1 MDELYRLATGPL
13 AWAAFIIFIGGSL
26 FRLIHLMAL
35 VHRKE
40 KFIYA
45 YMSLK
50 FSLRSIIHWLA
61 PFATV
66 NWRLHPWLT
75 IVTFAFHICL
85 VVTPVFLLAHVVL
98 WDEAWSVS
106 WWALPDWLAVIMS
119 VIVMAGCVFF
129 FVRRLVTPEVAYVT
143 SASDYAILALVA
155 APFVTGLIAYFQW
168 FDVRLFTLLHV
179 LSGEAMLVAIPLTR
193 ISHMLFA
200 PLTRAY
206 MGSEFGAIRHAR
218 DW

>member
-13 AWAAFIIFIGGSL
+13 AWAAFVVFVAGSL
-26 FRLIHLMAL
+26 FRLIHLIAL

-40 KFIYA
+40 RFIYT

-50 FSLRSIIHWLA
+50 FSLRSIVHWLA

-85 VVTPVFLLAHVVL
+85 VAAPVFLMAHVVL
-98 WDEAWSVS
+98 WDEAWNVR
-106 WWALPDWLAVIMS
+106 WWTLPDGLAVVMTG
-119 VIVMAGCVFF
+119 IVLGGCLFF
-129 FVRRLVTPEVAYVT
+129 FVRRRVTPEVAYVT
-143 SASDYAILALVA
+143 SASDYVILALVA
-155 APFVTGLIAYFQW
+155 APFTTGLIAYFQW

-179 LSGEAMLVAIPLTR
+179 LSGEAMLVAIPFTR

-206 MGSEFGAIRHAR
+206 MGSEFGGIRHAR

>member
-1 MDELYRLATGPL
+1 MDELYRWATGPL
-13 AWAAFIIFIGGSL
+13 VWLAFIVFIGGSL
-26 FRLIHLMAL
+26 FRLTRLLLL

-40 KFIYA
+40 NFIYS

-50 FSLRSIIHWLA
+50 FSLRSILHWLT
-61 PFATV
+61 PFGTT

-75 IVTFAFHICL
+75 IVTFSFHICL
-85 VVTPVFLLAHVVL
+85 VLTPIFLLAHIVM
-98 WDEAWSVS
+98 WDEAWDIS
-106 WWALPDWLAVIMS
+106 WWALPDALA
-119 VIVMAGCVFF
+119 IVMTLVVIGGCLFF
-129 FVRRLVTPEVAYVT
+129 FIRRRVTPEVAYVT
-143 SASDYAILALVA
+143 AASDYVILLLTA

-168 FDVRLFTLLHV
+168 FDVRFFTLLHV
-179 LSGEAMLVAIPLTR
+179 LAGEAMLVAVPFTR

-206 MGSEFGAIRHAR
+206 MGSEFGGIRHAR

>member
-98 WDEAWSVS
+98 WDEVWSVS

>member
-13 AWAAFIIFIGGSL
+13 VWVAFGMFIGGSL
-26 FRLIHLMAL
+26 FRLIHLLAL

-40 KFIYA
+40 PFIYS
-45 YMSLK
+45 YMSLR
-50 FSLRSIIHWLA
+50 FGLRSILHWLT
-61 PFATV
+61 PFGTA

-75 IVTFAFHICL
+75 IVTFAFHLCL
-85 VVTPVFLLAHVVL
+85 VVTPIFLLAHIVL
-98 WDEAWSVS
+98 WDETWNVR
-106 WWALPDWLAVIMS
+106 WWALPDGLA
-119 VIVMAGCVFF
+119 IVMTGVVIAGCVFF
-129 FVRRLVTPEVAYVT
+129 FIRRRITPEVAYVT
-143 SASDYAILALVA
+143 SASDYLILLLTV
-155 APFVTGLIAYFQW
+155 APFLTGLIAYYQW
-168 FDVRLFTLLHV
+168 LDVRLFTLLHV
-179 LSGEAMLVAIPLTR
+179 LTGEAMLIAVPFTR

>member
-1 MDELYRLATGPL
+1 MDELYRWATGPL
-13 AWAAFIIFIGGSL
+13 VWLAFIVFIGGSI
-26 FRLIHLMAL
+26 FRLIRLLLL

-40 KFIYA
+40 SFIYS

-50 FSLRSIIHWLA
+50 FSLRSILHWLT
-61 PFATV
+61 PFGTA
-66 NWRLHPWLT
+66 NWRLHPWLA
-75 IVTFAFHICL
+75 IVTFSFHICL
-85 VVTPVFLLAHVVL
+85 VLTPIFLLAHIVM
-98 WDEAWSVS
+98 WDEAWNIS
-106 WWALPDWLAVIMS
+106 WWALPDGLA
-119 VIVMAGCVFF
+119 IVMTLVVIGGCLFF
-129 FVRRLVTPEVAYVT
+129 FIRRRVTPEVAYVT
-143 SASDYAILALVA
+143 AASDYVILLLTA

-179 LSGEAMLVAIPLTR
+179 LTGEAMLIAVPFTR

-206 MGSEFGAIRHAR
+206 MGSEFGGIRHAR

>member
-206 MGSEFGAIRHAR
+206 MGSEFGAIRHAK

>member
-13 AWAAFIIFIGGSL
+13 AWAAFIIFIGGCL
-26 FRLIHLMAL
+26 FRLIRLIAL
-35 VHRKE
+35 VHRRE

-75 IVTFAFHICL
+75 IVTFSFHICL
-85 VVTPVFLLAHVVL
+85 LATPIFLLAHIVL
-98 WDEAWSVS
+98 WDEVWNVS
-106 WWALPDWLAVIMS
+106 WWAMPDWLA
-119 VIVMAGCVFF
+119 IVMTLIVIGGCLFF
-129 FVRRLVTPEVAYVT
+129 CIRRRVTPEVAYVT

-206 MGSEFGAIRHAR
+206 MGSEFGAIRHAK

>member
-1 MDELYRLATGPL
+1 MDELYRWAAGPL
-13 AWAAFIIFIGGSL
+13 VWVAFIIFIGGSL
-26 FRLIHLMAL
+26 FRLIHLLLL

-40 KFIYA
+40 KFIYT

-50 FSLRSIIHWLA
+50 FSLRSILHWLT
-61 PFATV
+61 PFGTA

-85 VVTPVFLLAHVVL
+85 VLTPIFLLAHIVL
-98 WDEAWSVS
+98 WDEAWNVR
-106 WWALPDWLAVIMS
+106 WWALPDGLA
-119 VIVMAGCVFF
+119 IVMTLIVIGGCLFF
-129 FVRRLVTPEVAYVT
+129 FIRRRVTPEVAYVT
-143 SASDYAILALVA
+143 AASDYAILLLTV

-179 LSGEAMLVAIPLTR
+179 LTGEAMLIAVPFTR

-206 MGSEFGAIRHAR
+206 MGSEFGGIRHAR

>member
-1 MDELYRLATGPL
+1 MDEIYRLATGPL
-13 AWAAFIIFIGGSL
+13 AWAAFIVFIGGSL
-26 FRLIHLMAL
+26 WRLIHLITL

-40 KFIYA
+40 RFIYT

-50 FSLRSIIHWLA
+50 FSLRSILHWLA
-61 PFATV
+61 PFGTT

-85 VVTPVFLLAHVVL
+85 LATPVFLLAHIAL
-98 WDEAWSVS
+98 WDEAWNLS
-106 WWALPDWLAVIMS
+106 WWALPDALAVVMS
-119 VIVMAGCVFF
+119 LIVIGGCLFF
-129 FVRRLVTPEVAYVT
+129 FIRRRVTPEVAYVT
-143 SASDYAILALVA
+143 TGSDYVILVLVA

-179 LSGEAMLVAIPLTR
+179 LSGEAMLVAIPFTR

-206 MGSEFGAIRHAR
+206 MGSEFGGVRHAR

>member
-1 MDELYRLATGPL
+1 MDELYRWATGPL
-13 AWAAFIIFIGGSL
+13 VWAAFIVFIGGSL
-26 FRLIHLMAL
+26 FRLIHLLLL

-40 KFIYA
+40 KFIYT

-50 FSLRSIIHWLA
+50 FGLRSILHWLT
-61 PFATV
+61 PFGTA
-66 NWRLHPWLT
+66 NWRRHPWLT
-75 IVTFAFHICL
+75 VVTFAFHICL
-85 VVTPVFLLAHVVL
+85 LLTPVFLLAHIVL
-98 WDEAWSVS
+98 WDEAWSIR
-106 WWALPDWLAVIMS
+106 WWALPDGLAVFMTL
-119 VIVMAGCVFF
+119 VVVGGCLFF
-129 FVRRLVTPEVAYVT
+129 FIRRRVTPEVAYVT
-143 SASDYAILALVA
+143 SASDYAILLLTA

-179 LSGEAMLVAIPLTR
+179 LAGEAMLIAVPFTR

-206 MGSEFGAIRHAR
+206 MGSEFGGIRHAR

>member
-1 MDELYRLATGPL
+1 
-13 AWAAFIIFIGGSL
+13 
-26 FRLIHLMAL
+26 LIVL
-35 VHRKE
+35 VHRRE

-50 FSLRSIIHWLA
+50 FSLRSIIHWLT

-75 IVTFAFHICL
+75 IVTFSFHICL
-85 VVTPVFLLAHVVL
+85 LATPIFLLAHIVL
-98 WDEAWSVS
+98 WDEVWNVS
-106 WWALPDWLAVIMS
+106 WWALPDWLA
-119 VIVMAGCVFF
+119 IVMTLIVIGGCLFF
-129 FVRRLVTPEVAYVT
+129 CIRRRVTPEVAYVT

-206 MGSEFGAIRHAR
+206 MGSEFGAIRHAK

>member
-1 MDELYRLATGPL
+1 MDELYRWATGPL
-13 AWAAFIIFIGGSL
+13 VWAAFIIFIGGSL
-26 FRLIHLMAL
+26 FRLIHLIVL

-40 KFIYA
+40 KFIYT

-50 FSLRSIIHWLA
+50 FSLRSILHWLT

-85 VVTPVFLLAHVVL
+85 VLTPIFLLAHIVL
-98 WDEAWSVS
+98 WDEAWNVS
-106 WWALPDWLAVIMS
+106 WWTLPDGLAVVMT
-119 VIVMAGCVFF
+119 VIVLGGCLFF
-129 FVRRLVTPEVAYVT
+129 FIRRRVTPEVAYVT
-143 SASDYAILALVA
+143 SASDYAILLLTA

-179 LSGEAMLVAIPLTR
+179 LTGEAMLIAIPFTR

-200 PLTRAY
+200 PLTRGY
-206 MGSEFGAIRHAR
+206 MGSEFGGIRHAR

>member
-75 IVTFAFHICL
+75 IITFAFHICL

-98 WDEAWSVS
+98 WDEGWSVS

>member
-40 KFIYA
+40 KFIYT

-50 FSLRSIIHWLA
+50 FSLRSIIHWLS

-155 APFVTGLIAYFQW
+155 TPFLTGLIAYFQW

-179 LSGEAMLVAIPLTR
+179 LSGEAMLVAVPFTR

-206 MGSEFGAIRHAR
+206 MGSEFGALRHAK

>member
-26 FRLIHLMAL
+26 FRLIHLIAL

-50 FSLRSIIHWLA
+50 FSLRSIIHWLS

-85 VVTPVFLLAHVVL
+85 VVTPIFLLAHVVL

-106 WWALPDWLAVIMS
+106 WWALPDWLAVFMS

-143 SASDYAILALVA
+143 SVSDYAILALVA
-155 APFVTGLIAYFQW
+155 TPFVTGLIAYFQW

-179 LSGEAMLVAIPLTR
+179 LSGEAMLVAVPFTR

>member
-1 MDELYRLATGPL
+1 MDELYRWATGPL
-13 AWAAFIIFIGGSL
+13 VWLAFIVFIGGSL
-26 FRLIHLMAL
+26 FRLTRLLLL

-40 KFIYA
+40 NFIYS

-50 FSLRSIIHWLA
+50 FSLRSILHWLT
-61 PFATV
+61 PFGTA

-75 IVTFAFHICL
+75 IVTFSFHICL
-85 VVTPVFLLAHVVL
+85 VLTPIFLLAHIVM
-98 WDEAWSVS
+98 WDEAWNIS
-106 WWALPDWLAVIMS
+106 WWALPDGLA
-119 VIVMAGCVFF
+119 IVMTLVVIGGCIFF
-129 FVRRLVTPEVAYVT
+129 FIRRRVTPEVAYVT
-143 SASDYAILALVA
+143 AASDYVILLLTA

-168 FDVRLFTLLHV
+168 FDVRFFTLLHV
-179 LSGEAMLVAIPLTR
+179 LTGEAMLVAVPFTR

-206 MGSEFGAIRHAR
+206 MGSEFGGIRHAR

>member
-1 MDELYRLATGPL
+1 MDELYRWATGPL
-13 AWAAFIIFIGGSL
+13 VWLAFIVFIGGSL
-26 FRLIHLMAL
+26 FRLIRLLLL

-40 KFIYA
+40 KFIYS

-50 FSLRSIIHWLA
+50 FSLRSILHWLT
-61 PFATV
+61 PFGTA

-75 IVTFAFHICL
+75 IVTFSFHICL
-85 VVTPVFLLAHVVL
+85 VLTPIFLLAHIVL
-98 WDEAWSVS
+98 WEEAWNLS
-106 WWALPDWLAVIMS
+106 WWALPDGLA
-119 VIVMAGCVFF
+119 IVMTLVVIGGCLFF
-129 FVRRLVTPEVAYVT
+129 FIRRRVTPEVAYVT
-143 SASDYAILALVA
+143 AASDYVILLLTA

-168 FDVRLFTLLHV
+168 FDVRFFTLLHV
-179 LSGEAMLVAIPLTR
+179 LAGEAMLVAVPFTR

-206 MGSEFGAIRHAR
+206 MGSEFGGIRHAK

>member
-13 AWAAFIIFIGGSL
+13 AWAAFVVFVGGSL
-26 FRLIHLMAL
+26 FRLIHLIAL

-40 KFIYA
+40 RFIYT

-50 FSLRSIIHWLA
+50 FSLRSIVHWLA

-85 VVTPVFLLAHVVL
+85 VAAPVFLMAHVVL
-98 WDEAWSVS
+98 WDEAWNVR
-106 WWALPDWLAVIMS
+106 WWTLPDGLTVVMT
-119 VIVMAGCVFF
+119 VIVLGGCLFF
-129 FVRRLVTPEVAYVT
+129 FIRRRVTPEVAYVT
-143 SASDYAILALVA
+143 SASDYVILALVA
-155 APFVTGLIAYFQW
+155 APFATGLIAYFQW

-179 LSGEAMLVAIPLTR
+179 LSGEAMLVAIPFTR

-206 MGSEFGAIRHAR
+206 MGSEFGGIRHAR

>member
-13 AWAAFIIFIGGSL
+13 AWAAFVVFVGGSL
-26 FRLIHLMAL
+26 FRLIHLIAL

-40 KFIYA
+40 RFIYT

-50 FSLRSIIHWLA
+50 FSLRSIMHWLA

-85 VVTPVFLLAHVVL
+85 VAAPVFLMAHVVL
-98 WDEAWSVS
+98 WDEAWNVS
-106 WWALPDWLAVIMS
+106 WWTLPDWLAVVMT
-119 VIVMAGCVFF
+119 VIVLGGCLFF
-129 FVRRLVTPEVAYVT
+129 FIRRRVTPEVAYVT
-143 SASDYAILALVA
+143 SASDYVILALVA
-155 APFVTGLIAYFQW
+155 APFTTGLIAYFQW

-179 LSGEAMLVAIPLTR
+179 LSGEAMLVAIPFTR

-206 MGSEFGAIRHAR
+206 MGSEFGGIRHAR

>member
-1 MDELYRLATGPL
+1 MDELYRWATGPL
-13 AWAAFIIFIGGSL
+13 VWLAFIVFIGGSL
-26 FRLIHLMAL
+26 FRLIRLLLL

-40 KFIYA
+40 KFIYS

-50 FSLRSIIHWLA
+50 FSLRSILHWLT
-61 PFATV
+61 PFGTA

-75 IVTFAFHICL
+75 IVTFSFHICL
-85 VVTPVFLLAHVVL
+85 VLTPIFLLAHIVM
-98 WDEAWSVS
+98 WDEAWNIR
-106 WWALPDWLAVIMS
+106 WWALPDGLAVVMTS
-119 VIVMAGCVFF
+119 VVIGGCLFF
-129 FVRRLVTPEVAYVT
+129 FIRRRVTPEVAYVT
-143 SASDYAILALVA
+143 AASDYVILLLTA

-168 FDVRLFTLLHV
+168 FDVRFFTLLHV
-179 LSGEAMLVAIPLTR
+179 LTGEAMLVAVPFTR

-206 MGSEFGAIRHAR
+206 MGSEFGGIRHAR

>member
-13 AWAAFIIFIGGSL
+13 AWAAFIVFIGGSL
-26 FRLIHLMAL
+26 FRLIHLILL

-40 KFIYA
+40 KFIYT
-45 YMSLK
+45 YISLK
-50 FSLRSIIHWLA
+50 YGLRSILHWLT
-61 PFATV
+61 PFGTA

-85 VVTPVFLLAHVVL
+85 VLTPVFLLAHIVL
-98 WDEAWSVS
+98 WDEAWNIS
-106 WWALPDWLAVIMS
+106 WWALPDRLAIVMT
-119 VIVMAGCVFF
+119 VIVIAGCLFF
-129 FVRRLVTPEVAYVT
+129 FIRRRVTPEVAYVT
-143 SASDYAILALVA
+143 SGSDYVILLLTA

-179 LSGEAMLVAIPLTR
+179 LSGEAMLVAIPFTR
-193 ISHMLFA
+193 ISHMLLA
-200 PLTRAY
+200 PLTRGY
-206 MGSEFGAIRHAR
+206 MGSEFGGIRHAR

>member
-13 AWAAFIIFIGGSL
+13 AWAAFVVFVGGSL
-26 FRLIHLMAL
+26 FRLIHLIAL

-40 KFIYA
+40 RFIYT

-50 FSLRSIIHWLA
+50 FSLRSIVHWLA

-85 VVTPVFLLAHVVL
+85 VAAPVFLMAHVVL
-98 WDEAWSVS
+98 WDEAWNVS
-106 WWALPDWLAVIMS
+106 WWTLPDWLAVVMT
-119 VIVMAGCVFF
+119 VIVLGGCLFF
-129 FVRRLVTPEVAYVT
+129 FIRRRVTPEVAYVT
-143 SASDYAILALVA
+143 SASDYVILALVA
-155 APFVTGLIAYFQW
+155 APFATGLIAYFQW

-179 LSGEAMLVAIPLTR
+179 LSGEAMLVAIPFTR

-206 MGSEFGAIRHAR
+206 MGSEFGGIRHAR

>member
-1 MDELYRLATGPL
+1 MDDLYRLATGPL

-40 KFIYA
+40 KFIYT

-50 FSLRSIIHWLA
+50 FSLRSIIHWLS

-155 APFVTGLIAYFQW
+155 TPFLTGLIAYFQW

-179 LSGEAMLVAIPLTR
+179 LSGEAMLVAVPFTR

-206 MGSEFGAIRHAR
+206 MGSEFGAIRHAK

>member
-13 AWAAFIIFIGGSL
+13 AWAAFIIFIGGCL
-26 FRLIHLMAL
+26 FRLIRLIAL
-35 VHRKE
+35 VHRRE

-50 FSLRSIIHWLA
+50 FSLRSIIHWLT

-75 IVTFAFHICL
+75 IVTFSFHICL
-85 VVTPVFLLAHVVL
+85 LATPIFLLAHIVL
-98 WDEAWSVS
+98 WDEVWNVS
-106 WWALPDWLAVIMS
+106 WWALPDWLA
-119 VIVMAGCVFF
+119 IVMTLIVIGGCLFF
-129 FVRRLVTPEVAYVT
+129 CIRRRVTPEVAYVT
-143 SASDYAILALVA
+143 TASDYAILALVA

-206 MGSEFGAIRHAR
+206 MGSEFGAIRHAK

>member
-13 AWAAFIIFIGGSL
+13 AWAAFVVFVGGSL
-26 FRLIHLMAL
+26 FRLIHLIAL

-40 KFIYA
+40 RFIYT

-50 FSLRSIIHWLA
+50 FSLRSIMHWLA

-85 VVTPVFLLAHVVL
+85 VAAPVFLMAHVVL
-98 WDEAWSVS
+98 WDEAWNVS
-106 WWALPDWLAVIMS
+106 WWTLPDWLAVVMT
-119 VIVMAGCVFF
+119 VIVLGGCLFF
-129 FVRRLVTPEVAYVT
+129 FIRRRVTPEVAYVT
-143 SASDYAILALVA
+143 SASDYVILALVA
-155 APFVTGLIAYFQW
+155 APFATGLIAYFQW

-179 LSGEAMLVAIPLTR
+179 LSGEAMLVAIPFTR

-206 MGSEFGAIRHAR
+206 MGSEFGGIRHAR

>member
-13 AWAAFIIFIGGSL
+13 AWAAFIVFIGGSL
-26 FRLIHLMAL
+26 FRLIHLILL

-40 KFIYA
+40 KFIYT
-45 YMSLK
+45 YVSFK
-50 FSLRSIIHWLA
+50 FGLRSILHWLT
-61 PFATV
+61 PFGTA

-75 IVTFAFHICL
+75 IVTFVFHLCL
-85 VVTPVFLLAHVVL
+85 VLTPVFLLAHIVL
-98 WDEAWSVS
+98 WDEAWNIR
-106 WWALPDWLAVIMS
+106 WWALPDRLA
-119 VIVMAGCVFF
+119 IVMTVVVIGGCLFF
-129 FVRRLVTPEVAYVT
+129 FIRRRVTPEVAYVT
-143 SASDYAILALVA
+143 SASDYAILLLTA

-179 LSGEAMLVAIPLTR
+179 LTGEAMLVAIPFTR

-200 PLTRAY
+200 PLTRGY
-206 MGSEFGAIRHAR
+206 MGSEFGGIRHAR

>member
-1 MDELYRLATGPL
+1 
-13 AWAAFIIFIGGSL
+13 
-26 FRLIHLMAL
+26 LIHLIAL

-75 IVTFAFHICL
+75 IVTFSFHICL
-85 VVTPVFLLAHVVL
+85 LATPIFLLAHIVL
-98 WDEAWSVS
+98 WDEVWNVS
-106 WWALPDWLAVIMS
+106 WWALPDWLA
-119 VIVMAGCVFF
+119 IVMTLIVIGGCLFF
-129 FVRRLVTPEVAYVT
+129 CIRRRVTPEVAYVT

-206 MGSEFGAIRHAR
+206 MGSEFGAIRHAK

>member
-1 MDELYRLATGPL
+1 MNELYRLATGPL

-26 FRLIHLMAL
+26 FRLIHLLVL

-40 KFIYA
+40 KFIYT
-45 YMSLK
+45 YMSFK
-50 FSLRSIIHWLA
+50 FSLRSILHWLT
-61 PFATV
+61 PFGTT

-75 IVTFAFHICL
+75 VVTFAFHICL
-85 VVTPVFLLAHVVL
+85 VLTPIFLLAHIVL
-98 WDEAWSVS
+98 WDEAWNIR
-106 WWALPDWLAVIMS
+106 WWALPDWLAIVMT
-119 VIVMAGCVFF
+119 VIVIAGCGFF
-129 FVRRLVTPEVAYVT
+129 LIRRRVTPEVAYVT
-143 SASDYAILALVA
+143 SASDYLILFLTA
-155 APFVTGLIAYFQW
+155 APFLTGLIAYFQW

-179 LSGEAMLVAIPLTR
+179 LAGEAMLIAVPFTR

-206 MGSEFGAIRHAR
+206 MGSEFGGIRHAR